1 MNRRK
6 FLILSSA
13 SVVASRIPV
22 PEGLAAVLP
31 ISDEPPATWDLSI
44 EQPNQPSI
52 LVERFVL
59 PESGAQSI
67 AKAFGSFNVEGTI
80 RFIDGYWVLSAKVRS
95 SEPGR
100 ACFLSLSRSYSENA
114 QPVNFNGDVLQ
125 SSVCRQSPHN
135 PGSGRLEAF
144 MQSVP
149 LIGLLTPAGM
159 EVAICDTPAH
169 FENYTTQAFNLRTRQ
184 LALSSGDSGLVWNVS
199 KGALDLAAAQN
210 QPEDND
216 RPHIE
221 PHYFSLDAGK
231 EHAMEVVLMRFPKA
245 ALPAFRQQVN
255 QDIGQYWSK
264 GNVVDLLGTTYFA
277 TAYMNLRVN
286 ETGHSRY
293 WVVPAIEYAN
303 KQYSRDAFWISTML
317 PPEYSQS
324 CFENEAAND
333 AEFTGAERQLFTL
346 VWAYRNQID
355 GFTIDKDRVER
366 ILRIV
371 EAHAPG
377 GCYSGFMTQTRK
389 IGCWQGWADVIA
401 FDRDDAISNNQ
412 GLFVVALMCA
422 EAMDIVPK
430 ISIEL
435 ALGVYRN
442 LFNVALDAYPM
453 SLKRTDILAVDPLMG
468 DLLAQVYL
476 GKKLLPSEHVLA
488 HYRTIKE
495 KAKTENGFKVFCAA
509 DGSYLR
515 RDQYN
520 SKEFTAAIG
529 NASDGNYQC
538 GGSWYLYDMQMLMD
552 AHLHGAP
559 DAEDLMIWRT
569 KLEFSKGGTTH
580 EHIDTV
586 TGKASKPNMGW
597 NAGTYALWK
606 KIIKQGRASDR
617 FFREIDHPRST

>member
-6 FLILSSA
+6 FLMLSSA
-13 SVVASRIPV
+13 SVVASRIPATAA
-22 PEGLAAVLP
+22 LAAVSP
-31 ISDEPPATWDLSI
+31 VFDGPPTTWDLSI
-44 EQPNQPSI
+44 EQPNQASV

-59 PESGAQSI
+59 PESGGHSI
-67 AKAFGSFNVEGTI
+67 AKSLGTFNIGGSIQRT
-80 RFIDGYWVLSAKVRS
+80 DGYWVFSAKVRS
-95 SEPGR
+95 SEPGH
-100 ACFLSLSRSYSENA
+100 ACFLSLSRSYSEHS
-114 QPVNFNGDVLQ
+114 QPVNFNGEVTE
-125 SSVCRQSPHN
+125 SSVYRQSPHN

-149 LIGLLTPAGM
+149 LVGLLTPAGM
-159 EVAICDTPAH
+159 EVAVCDTPAH
-169 FENYTTQAFNLRTRQ
+169 FENYTTQTFNLHTRQ
-184 LALSSGDSGLVWNVS
+184 LVLSSGDHGLVWNAG
-199 KGALDLAAAQN
+199 KKALELAPAEDPAKAKDL
-210 QPEDND
+210 
-216 RPHIE
+216 PHIE
-221 PHYFSLDAGK
+221 PRYFSLDAGK
-231 EHAMEVVLMRFPKA
+231 EHAMEAVLMRFPKA
-245 ALPAFRQQVN
+245 ELPAFRQQVN
-255 QDIGQYWSK
+255 LDIGQHWSK

-324 CFENEAAND
+324 CFENEAASD
-333 AEFTGAERQLFTL
+333 TEFAGAERQLFTL
-346 VWAYRNQID
+346 VWAYRNHVN
-355 GFTIDKDRVER
+355 GFAIDKARVER

-377 GCYSGFMTQTRK
+377 GCYSGFNPQARK
-389 IGCWQGWADVIA
+389 IGCWQGWADTIA

-422 EAMDIVPK
+422 QAMGIVPK
-430 ISIEL
+430 VSIEQ

-442 LFNVALDAYPM
+442 LFNASMNAYPM

-476 GKKLLPSEHVLA
+476 GKNLLPTEHVLA

-495 KAKTENGFKVFCAA
+495 KAKTENGFKIFCAP

-515 RDQYN
+515 RAQYD

-529 NASDGNYQC
+529 NPSNGSYQC

-580 EHIDTV
+580 ENIDTV
-586 TGKASKPNMGW
+586 TGKANKPNMGW

-606 KIIKQGRASDR
+606 QIIKQGHATDR
-617 FFREIDHPRST
+617 FFREIDHLRST